1 MAEHP
6 PSKPTTDPV
15 RPDPLTLAPKMDEPL
30 PAGGD
35 PGGADAK
42 GYSADPRP
50 EADVPPSGPVPLTPA
65 PDGSAVHQP
74 EREGKAQPTGRR
86 QQHYDPNDRMLGSD
100 S

>member
-6 PSKPTTDPV
+6 PSEPTTAPV
-15 RPDPLTLAPKMDEPL
+15 SPDPLAGADRMDEPL
-30 PAGGD
+30 PSGDD

-50 EADVPPSGPVPLTPA
+50 EAPAPATGPVPLATP
-65 PDGSAVHQP
+65 PDPSAVHQP
-74 EREGKAQPTGRR
+74 EREGKVQPTGRR
-86 QQHYDPNDRMLGSD
+86 QTEYSPNDRMLGSD

>member
-6 PSKPTTDPV
+6 PSETTTAPAS
-15 RPDPLTLAPKMDEPL
+15 PDNLDEPL
-30 PAGGD
+30 PTGND

-50 EADVPPSGPVPLTPA
+50 DQDVPATGPIPLASTPA
-65 PDGSAVHQP
+65 SSAVHQP
-74 EREGKAQPTGRR
+74 EREGKVRPTGRR
-86 QQHYDPNDRMLGSD
+86 EEEYNPNDRMLGSD